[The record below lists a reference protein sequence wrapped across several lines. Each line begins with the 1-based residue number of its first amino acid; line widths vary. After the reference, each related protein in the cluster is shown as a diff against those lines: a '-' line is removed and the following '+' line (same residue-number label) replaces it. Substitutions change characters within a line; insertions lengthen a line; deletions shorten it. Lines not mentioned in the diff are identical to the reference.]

1 VLTTIETTL
10 IYTLLLG
17 SLYLLVSLGFSLIC
31 GVLRIFHLG
40 YAYIF
45 GATIYLTWMFFHT
58 LGLPLWLSI
67 ILMVIVQAG
76 IAIAIYKG
84 IIARFL
90 KMEEKII
97 TGLLLIALIAEQA
110 ANRWYPIQSAVN
122 LPTTIVSGSMAIG
135 STNIATQL
143 LLAATVGI
151 LVTAAFVIFFLKTKT
166 GLAARAISYDINTA
180 KIMGI
185 QVEQI
190 YMLIMVLVLLPV
202 IIAMLMIAPVWAVDP
217 SMGWGYMVT
226 AILVSVMGGL
236 GNIRGTII
244 ASFIIGFTHAFVSF
258 FGIPIS
264 LWPVQFSPE
273 PRLMNLAALVV
284 VIIMLIVRP
293 QGIAKTESLW

>member
-45 GATIYLTWMFFHT
+45 VATIYLTWLFFHT
-58 LGLPLWLSI
+58 LSLPLWLSI
-67 ILMVIVQAG
+67 LLMVIVQAG
-76 IAIAIYKG
+76 IAIALYKG

-97 TGLLLIALIAEQA
+97 TGLLLIALIAQEA

-122 LPTTIVSGSMAIG
+122 LPTTILPGSISLG
-135 STNIATQL
+135 STSIATQI
-143 LLAATVGI
+143 LLAAGVGI
-151 LVTAAFVIFFLKTKT
+151 IVTAIFVVFFLKTKT
-166 GLAARAISYDINTA
+166 GLAVRAISYDINTA

-190 YMLIMVLVLLPV
+190 YMFIMVVVLLPV

-217 SMGWGYMVT
+217 SMGWGYMTT

-244 ASFIIGFTHAFVSF
+244 ASYIIGFTHAAVSF
-258 FGIPIS
+258 VIA
-264 LWPVQFSPE
+264 E

>member
-1 VLTTIETTL
+1 MLTTIETML
-10 IYTLLLG
+10 VYTLLLG
-17 SLYLLVSLGFSLIC
+17 SLYLLVSIGFSLIC

-45 GATIYLTWMFFHT
+45 VATIYLTWMFFHT
-58 LGLPLWLSI
+58 LSLPLWLSI
-67 ILMVIVQAG
+67 ILMVVVQAG
-76 IAIAIYKG
+76 IAIGIYKG
-84 IIARFL
+84 IVARYV

-97 TGLLLIALIAEQA
+97 TGLLLIAMIAQEA
-110 ANRWYPIQSAVN
+110 ANRWYPVQAAVN
-122 LPTTIVSGSMAIG
+122 LPTTIVPGSMVIG
-135 STNIATQL
+135 STEISYQL
-143 LLAATVGI
+143 LIAAVFGI
-151 LVTAAFVIFFLKTKT
+151 VVTAFFVLFFLKTKT
-166 GLAARAISYDINTA
+166 GLAVRAISYDINTS

-190 YMLIMVLVLLPV
+190 YMFIMVVVLLPV

-217 SMGWGYMVT
+217 FMGWGYMTT

-244 ASFIIGFTHAFVSF
+244 ASFIIGLTHAFMSF
-258 FGIPIS
+258 VIK
-264 LWPVQFSPE
+264 E

-284 VIIMLIVRP
+284 VVIMLLFRP

>member
-1 VLTTIETTL
+1 MLTTIETML
-10 IYTLLLG
+10 VYTLLLG
-17 SLYLLVSLGFSLIC
+17 SLYLLVSIGFSLIC

-45 GATIYLTWMFFHT
+45 VATIYLTWMFFHT
-58 LGLPLWLSI
+58 LSLPLWLSI
-67 ILMVIVQAG
+67 ILMVVVQAG
-76 IAIAIYKG
+76 IAIGIYKG
-84 IIARFL
+84 IVARYV

-97 TGLLLIALIAEQA
+97 TGLLLIAMITQEA
-110 ANRWYPIQSAVN
+110 ANRWYPVQAAVN
-122 LPTTIVSGSMAIG
+122 LPTTIMPGSMVIG
-135 STNIATQL
+135 GTEISYQL
-143 LLAATVGI
+143 LIAAAFGI
-151 LVTAAFVIFFLKTKT
+151 VVTAFFVLFFLKTKT
-166 GLAARAISYDINTA
+166 GLAVRAISYDINTS

-190 YMLIMVLVLLPV
+190 YMFIMVVVLLPV

-217 SMGWGYMVT
+217 FMGWGYMTT

-244 ASFIIGFTHAFVSF
+244 ASFIIGLTHVFMSFV
-258 FGIPIS
+258 IK
-264 LWPVQFSPE
+264 E

-284 VIIMLIVRP
+284 VVIMLLFRP

>member
-1 VLTTIETTL
+1 VLTTIETML
-10 IYTLLLG
+10 VYTLLLG
-17 SLYLLVSLGFSLIC
+17 SLYLLVSIGFSLIC

-45 GATIYLTWMFFHT
+45 VATIYLTWMFFHT

-67 ILMVIVQAG
+67 ILMIVVQAG
-76 IAIAIYKG
+76 IAVGIYKG
-84 IIARFL
+84 IVARYV

-97 TGLLLIALIAEQA
+97 TGLLLIAMIAQEA
-110 ANRWYPIQSAVN
+110 ANKWYPVQAAVN
-122 LPTTIVSGSMAIG
+122 LPTTIIPGSLAIG
-135 STNIATQL
+135 GTEISYQL
-143 LLAATVGI
+143 ILAAAFGI
-151 LVTAAFVIFFLKTKT
+151 VVTAFFVLFFLKTKT
-166 GLAARAISYDINTA
+166 GLAVRAISYDINTS

-190 YMLIMVLVLLPV
+190 YMFIMIVVLLPV

-217 SMGWGYMVT
+217 WMGWGYMTT
-226 AILVSVMGGL
+226 AILISVMGGL

-244 ASFIIGFTHAFVSF
+244 AAFIIGLTHALMAFV
-258 FGIPIS
+258 IK
-264 LWPVQFSPE
+264 E

-284 VIIMLIVRP
+284 VVIMLLFRP

>member
-1 VLTTIETTL
+1 VLTTIETML
-10 IYTLLLG
+10 VYTLLLG
-17 SLYLLVSLGFSLIC
+17 SLYLLVSIGFSLIC

-45 GATIYLTWMFFHT
+45 VATIYLTWMFFHT

-67 ILMVIVQAG
+67 ILMVVVQAG
-76 IAIAIYKG
+76 IAIGIYKG
-84 IIARFL
+84 IIARYV

-97 TGLLLIALIAEQA
+97 TGLLLIAMIAQEA
-110 ANRWYPIQSAVN
+110 ANRWYPVQAAVN
-122 LPTTIVSGSMAIG
+122 LPTTIIPGSMVIG
-135 STNIATQL
+135 STEISYQL
-143 LLAATVGI
+143 LIAAAFGI
-151 LVTAAFVIFFLKTKT
+151 VVTAFFVLFFLKTKT
-166 GLAARAISYDINTA
+166 GLAVRAISYDINTS

-190 YMLIMVLVLLPV
+190 YMLIMVVVLLPV

-217 SMGWGYMVT
+217 FMGWGYMTT

-244 ASFIIGFTHAFVSF
+244 ASFIIGLTHAFMSF
-258 FGIPIS
+258 M
-264 LWPVQFSPE
+264 VKE

-284 VIIMLIVRP
+284 VVIMLLFRP

>member
-10 IYTLLLG
+10 VYTLLLG
-17 SLYLLVSLGFSLIC
+17 SLYLLVSIGFSLIC

-45 GATIYLTWMFFHT
+45 VATIYLTWLFFNT

-67 ILMVIVQAG
+67 ILMVVVQAG
-76 IAIAIYKG
+76 IAIGIYKG
-84 IIARFL
+84 IIAKYV

-97 TGLLLIALIAEQA
+97 TGLLLIAMIAQEA
-110 ANRWYPIQSAVN
+110 ANRWYPVQAAVN
-122 LPTTIVSGSMAIG
+122 LPTTIMKGSMAIG
-135 STNIATQL
+135 STEISYQL
-143 LLAATVGI
+143 LIAAVFGI
-151 LVTAAFVIFFLKTKT
+151 LVTAFFVLFFLKTKT
-166 GLAARAISYDINTA
+166 GLAVRAISYDINTS

-190 YMLIMVLVLLPV
+190 YMFIMVVVLLPV

-217 SMGWGYMVT
+217 WMGWGYMTT
-226 AILVSVMGGL
+226 AILISVMGGL

-244 ASFIIGFTHAFVSF
+244 ASFIIGLTHAFMSF
-258 FGIPIS
+258 
-264 LWPVQFSPE
+264 VVKE

-284 VIIMLIVRP
+284 VVIMLLFRP

>member
-1 VLTTIETTL
+1 VLTTIETML
-10 IYTLLLG
+10 VYTLLLG
-17 SLYLLVSLGFSLIC
+17 SLYLLVSIGFSLIC

-45 GATIYLTWMFFHT
+45 VATIYLTWMFFHT
-58 LGLPLWLSI
+58 LSLPLWLSI
-67 ILMVIVQAG
+67 ILMVVVQAG
-76 IAIAIYKG
+76 IAIGIYKG
-84 IIARFL
+84 IVARYV

-97 TGLLLIALIAEQA
+97 TGLLLIAMIAQEA
-110 ANRWYPIQSAVN
+110 ANRWYPVQAAVN
-122 LPTTIVSGSMAIG
+122 LPTTIVPGSMVIG
-135 STNIATQL
+135 STEISYQL
-143 LLAATVGI
+143 LIAAVFGI
-151 LVTAAFVIFFLKTKT
+151 VVTAFFVLFFLKTKT
-166 GLAARAISYDINTA
+166 GLAVRAISYDISTS

-190 YMLIMVLVLLPV
+190 YMFIMVVVLLPV

-217 SMGWGYMVT
+217 FMGWGYMTT

-244 ASFIIGFTHAFVSF
+244 ASFIIGLTHAFMSF
-258 FGIPIS
+258 VIK
-264 LWPVQFSPE
+264 E

-284 VIIMLIVRP
+284 VVIMLLFRP

>member
-45 GATIYLTWMFFHT
+45 VATIYLTWLFFNT

-67 ILMVIVQAG
+67 LLMVIVQAG
-76 IAIAIYKG
+76 IAIALYKG

-97 TGLLLIALIAEQA
+97 TGLLLIALIAQQA

-122 LPTTIVSGSMAIG
+122 LPTTIIPGSLSLG
-135 STNIATQL
+135 STSISIQI
-143 LLAATVGI
+143 LLAALTGI
-151 LVTAAFVIFFLKTKT
+151 VVTAIFVVFFLKTKT
-166 GLAARAISYDINTA
+166 GLAVRAISYDINTA

-190 YMLIMVLVLLPV
+190 YMFIMVIVLLPV

-217 SMGWGYMVT
+217 TMGWGYMTT
-226 AILVSVMGGL
+226 AILIAVMGGL

-244 ASFIIGFTHAFVSF
+244 ASYIIGFTHAFVSF
-258 FGIPIS
+258 VIA
-264 LWPVQFSPE
+264 E

>member
-1 VLTTIETTL
+1 MLTTIETML
-10 IYTLLLG
+10 VYTLLLG
-17 SLYLLVSLGFSLIC
+17 SMYLLVSIGFSLIC

-45 GATIYLTWMFFHT
+45 VATIYLTWLFFHT
-58 LGLPLWLSI
+58 LALPLWLSI
-67 ILMVIVQAG
+67 ILMVVVQAG
-76 IAIAIYKG
+76 IAIALYKG

-97 TGLLLIALIAEQA
+97 TSLILVAIISEQV

-122 LPTTIVSGSMAIG
+122 LPTTIIPGSIAIG

-143 LLAATVGI
+143 LLASGIGI
-151 LVTAAFVIFFLKTKT
+151 LVTAAFVVFFLKTKT
-166 GLAARAISYDINTA
+166 GLAIRAISYDINTA

-190 YMLIMVLVLLPV
+190 YMFIMILVLLPV

-217 SMGWGYMVT
+217 GMGWGYMVT

-244 ASFIIGFTHAFVSF
+244 ASFIIGFTHSFVSF
-258 FGIPIS
+258 IGIPIR
-264 LWPVQFSPE
+264 LWPVEFSPE
-273 PRLMNLAALVV
+273 PRMMNLAALVV

>member
-1 VLTTIETTL
+1 MLTTIETTL

-45 GATIYLTWMFFHT
+45 VATIYLTWLFLHT

-67 ILMVIVQAG
+67 VLMVIVQAG
-76 IAIAIYKG
+76 IAIALYKG
-84 IIARFL
+84 IVARYL
-90 KMEEKII
+90 RMEEKII
-97 TGLLLIALIAEQA
+97 TGLLLVAMIAEQA

-122 LPTTIVSGSMAIG
+122 LPTTIIPGSLSLGAT
-135 STNIATQL
+135 SIAVQMV
-143 LLAATVGI
+143 LAAAVGI
-151 LVTAAFVIFFLKTKT
+151 VVTVIFVLFFLKTKT
-166 GLAARAISYDINTA
+166 GLAVRAISYDINTA

-190 YMLIMVLVLLPV
+190 YMFIMVVVLLPV

-217 SMGWGYMVT
+217 SVGWGYMTT
-226 AILVSVMGGL
+226 AILISVMGGL

-244 ASFIIGFTHAFVSF
+244 ASYIIGFTHSIVSF
-258 FGIPIS
+258 VIA
-264 LWPVQFSPE
+264 E

>member
-10 IYTLLLG
+10 VYTLLLG
-17 SLYLLVSLGFSLIC
+17 SLYLLVSIGFSLIC

-45 GATIYLTWMFFHT
+45 VATIYITWMFFNT
-58 LGLPLWLSI
+58 LHLPLWISI
-67 ILMVIVQAG
+67 ALMVIIQAG

-84 IIARFL
+84 IIARYL

-97 TGLLLIALIAEQA
+97 TGLLLVAIISEAA

-122 LPTTIVSGSMAIG
+122 LPTTIIPGALTIA
-135 STNIATQL
+135 STSISIQL
-143 LLAATVGI
+143 ILAACVGI
-151 LVTAAFVIFFLKTKT
+151 IVTALFVLFFLYTKT
-166 GLAARAISYDINTA
+166 GLAVRAISYDINSS

-217 SMGWGYMVT
+217 YMGWGYMTT
-226 AILVSVMGGL
+226 AILISVMGGL

-244 ASFIIGFTHAFVSF
+244 ASYIIGFTHAFASF
-258 FGIPIS
+258 VIA
-264 LWPVQFSPE
+264 E
-273 PRLMNLAALVV
+273 PRLMNLLAIGV

>member
-1 VLTTIETTL
+1 VLTTIETML
-10 IYTLLLG
+10 VYTLLLG
-17 SLYLLVSLGFSLIC
+17 SLYLLVSIGFSLIC

-45 GATIYLTWMFFHT
+45 VATIYLTWMFFHT

-67 ILMVIVQAG
+67 ILMIVVQAG
-76 IAIAIYKG
+76 IAIGIYKG
-84 IIARFL
+84 IVARYV

-97 TGLLLIALIAEQA
+97 TGLLLIAMIAQEA
-110 ANRWYPIQSAVN
+110 ANRWYPVQAAVN
-122 LPTTIVSGSMAIG
+122 LPTTIIPGSLAVGGTEI
-135 STNIATQL
+135 SYQL
-143 LLAATVGI
+143 ILGAAFGI
-151 LVTAAFVIFFLKTKT
+151 LVTAFFVLFFLKTKT
-166 GLAARAISYDINTA
+166 GLAVRAISYDINTS

-190 YMLIMVLVLLPV
+190 YMFIMVVVLLPV

-217 SMGWGYMVT
+217 FMGWGYMTT

-244 ASFIIGFTHAFVSF
+244 ASFIIGLTHAFMSF
-258 FGIPIS
+258 VIK
-264 LWPVQFSPE
+264 E

-284 VIIMLIVRP
+284 VVIMLLFRP

>member
-1 VLTTIETTL
+1 VLTTIETML
-10 IYTLLLG
+10 VYTLLLG
-17 SLYLLVSLGFSLIC
+17 SLYLLVSIGFSLIC

-45 GATIYLTWMFFHT
+45 VATIYLTWMFFHT

-67 ILMVIVQAG
+67 ILMIVVQAG
-76 IAIAIYKG
+76 IAVAIYKG
-84 IIARFL
+84 IVARYV

-97 TGLLLIALIAEQA
+97 TGLLLIAMIAQEA
-110 ANRWYPIQSAVN
+110 ANKWYPVQAAVN
-122 LPTTIVSGSMAIG
+122 LPTTIIPGSLAIG
-135 STNIATQL
+135 GTEISYQMI
-143 LLAATVGI
+143 LAAAFGI
-151 LVTAAFVIFFLKTKT
+151 VVTAFFVLFFLKTKT
-166 GLAARAISYDINTA
+166 GLAVRAISYDINTS

-190 YMLIMVLVLLPV
+190 YMFIMVVVLLPV

-217 SMGWGYMVT
+217 WMGWGYMTT

-244 ASFIIGFTHAFVSF
+244 AAFIIGLTHAFVSF
-258 FGIPIS
+258 VIK
-264 LWPVQFSPE
+264 E

-284 VIIMLIVRP
+284 VVIMLLFRP

>member
-1 VLTTIETTL
+1 VLTTIETML
-10 IYTLLLG
+10 VYTLLLG
-17 SLYLLVSLGFSLIC
+17 SLYLLVSIGFSLIC

-45 GATIYLTWMFFHT
+45 VATIYLTWMFFHT

-76 IAIAIYKG
+76 ISIALYKG
-84 IIARFL
+84 IIAKYV

-97 TGLLLIALIAEQA
+97 TGLLLIAMITQEA
-110 ANRWYPIQSAVN
+110 ANRWYPVQAAVN
-122 LPTTIVSGSMAIG
+122 LPTTIIPGSMAIG
-135 STNIATQL
+135 STEISYQL
-143 LLAATVGI
+143 LIAAAFGI
-151 LVTAAFVIFFLKTKT
+151 VVTAFFVLFFLKTKT
-166 GLAARAISYDINTA
+166 GLAVRAISYDINTS

-190 YMLIMVLVLLPV
+190 YMFIMVVVLLPV

-217 SMGWGYMVT
+217 WMGWGYMTT
-226 AILVSVMGGL
+226 AILISVMGGL

-244 ASFIIGFTHAFVSF
+244 AAFIIGLTHAFVSF
-258 FGIPIS
+258 VIK
-264 LWPVQFSPE
+264 E
-273 PRLMNLAALVV
+273 PRLMNLAALIVV
-284 VIIMLIVRP
+284 VIMLLFRP

>member
-1 VLTTIETTL
+1 MLTTIETTL

-45 GATIYLTWMFFHT
+45 VATIYLTWLFFNT

-67 ILMVIVQAG
+67 LLMVIVQAG
-76 IAIAIYKG
+76 IAIALYKG

-97 TGLLLIALIAEQA
+97 TGLLLIALIAQQA

-122 LPTTIVSGSMAIG
+122 LPTTIIPGSLSLG
-135 STNIATQL
+135 STSISIQI
-143 LLAATVGI
+143 LLAALTGI
-151 LVTAAFVIFFLKTKT
+151 VVTAIFVVFFLKTKT
-166 GLAARAISYDINTA
+166 GLAVRAISYDINTA

-190 YMLIMVLVLLPV
+190 YMFIMVIVLLPV

-217 SMGWGYMVT
+217 TMGWGYMTT
-226 AILVSVMGGL
+226 AILISVMGGL

-244 ASFIIGFTHAFVSF
+244 ASYIIGLTHAFVSF
-258 FGIPIS
+258 VIA
-264 LWPVQFSPE
+264 E

>member
-1 VLTTIETTL
+1 VLTTIETML
-10 IYTLLLG
+10 VYTLLLG
-17 SLYLLVSLGFSLIC
+17 SLYLLVSIGFSLIC

-45 GATIYLTWMFFHT
+45 VATIYLTWMFFHT

-76 IAIAIYKG
+76 ISIALYKG
-84 IIARFL
+84 IIARYV

-97 TGLLLIALIAEQA
+97 TGLLLIAMITQEA
-110 ANRWYPIQSAVN
+110 ANRWYPVQAAVN
-122 LPTTIVSGSMAIG
+122 LPTTIIPGSMAIG
-135 STNIATQL
+135 STEISYQL
-143 LLAATVGI
+143 LIAAAFGI
-151 LVTAAFVIFFLKTKT
+151 VVTAFFVLFFLKTKT
-166 GLAARAISYDINTA
+166 GLAVRAISYDINTS

-190 YMLIMVLVLLPV
+190 YMFIMVVVLLPV

-217 SMGWGYMVT
+217 WMGWGYMTT
-226 AILVSVMGGL
+226 AILISVMGGL

-244 ASFIIGFTHAFVSF
+244 ASFIIGLTHAFMSF
-258 FGIPIS
+258 VIK
-264 LWPVQFSPE
+264 E

-284 VIIMLIVRP
+284 VVIMLLFRP

>member
-10 IYTLLLG
+10 VYTLLLG

-45 GATIYLTWMFFHT
+45 VATIYLTWLFFNT

-67 ILMVIVQAG
+67 ILMVIVQAC
-76 IAIAIYKG
+76 IAIALYKG

-122 LPTTIVSGSMAIG
+122 LPTTIIPGSISLG
-135 STNIATQL
+135 STSIAIQIV
-143 LLAATVGI
+143 LAAAVGI
-151 LVTAAFVIFFLKTKT
+151 VVTAIFVVFFLKTKT
-166 GLAARAISYDINTA
+166 GLAVRAISYDINTA

-190 YMLIMVLVLLPV
+190 YMFIMVVVLLPV

-217 SMGWGYMVT
+217 YMGWGYMTT
-226 AILVSVMGGL
+226 AILISVMGGL

-244 ASFIIGFTHAFVSF
+244 ASYIIGFTHSIVSF
-258 FGIPIS
+258 VIA
-264 LWPVQFSPE
+264 E

-284 VIIMLIVRP
+284 VIIMLMVRP

>member
-1 VLTTIETTL
+1 MIVTIETTL
-10 IYTLLLG
+10 IYTVLLG
-17 SLYLLVSLGFSLIC
+17 SLYLLVSIGFSLIC

-45 GATIYLTWMFFHT
+45 VATIYLTWLFFHT
-58 LGLPLWLSI
+58 LGLPLWISI
-67 ILMVIVQAG
+67 AFMVIIQAG

-84 IIARFL
+84 IIAKYL

-97 TGLLLIALIAEQA
+97 TGLLLVAIISEQV

-122 LPTTIVSGSMAIG
+122 LPTTIMPGSIAIA
-135 STNIATQL
+135 STNISIQL
-143 LLAATVGI
+143 VLAAAIGI
-151 LVTAAFVIFFLKTKT
+151 VVTALFVLFFLFTKT
-166 GLAARAISYDINTA
+166 GLAVRAISYDISSA

-217 SMGWGYMVT
+217 TMGWAYMVT

-244 ASFIIGFTHAFVSF
+244 ASYIIGFTHSFASFV
-258 FGIPIS
+258 IA
-264 LWPVQFSPE
+264 E
-273 PRLMNLAALVV
+273 PRLMNMLAIAV
-284 VIIMLIVRP
+284 VIVMLMVRP

>member
-10 IYTLLLG
+10 IYSLLLG

-45 GATIYLTWMFFHT
+45 VATIYLTWLFFNT

-67 ILMVIVQAG
+67 LLMVIVQAG
-76 IAIAIYKG
+76 IAIALYKG

-97 TGLLLIALIAEQA
+97 TGLLLIALIAQQA

-122 LPTTIVSGSMAIG
+122 LPTTIIPGSLSLG
-135 STNIATQL
+135 STSISIQI
-143 LLAATVGI
+143 LLAALTGI
-151 LVTAAFVIFFLKTKT
+151 VVTAIFVVFFLKTKT
-166 GLAARAISYDINTA
+166 GLAVRAISYDINTA

-190 YMLIMVLVLLPV
+190 YMFIMVIVLLPV

-217 SMGWGYMVT
+217 TMGWGYMTT
-226 AILVSVMGGL
+226 AILIAVMGGL

-244 ASFIIGFTHAFVSF
+244 ASYIIGFTHAFVSF
-258 FGIPIS
+258 VIA
-264 LWPVQFSPE
+264 E

>member
-45 GATIYLTWMFFHT
+45 VATIYLTWLFFNT

-67 ILMVIVQAG
+67 LLMVIVQAG
-76 IAIAIYKG
+76 IAIALYKG

-97 TGLLLIALIAEQA
+97 TGLLLIALIAQQA

-122 LPTTIVSGSMAIG
+122 LPTTIIPGSLSLG
-135 STNIATQL
+135 STSISIQI
-143 LLAATVGI
+143 LLAALTGI
-151 LVTAAFVIFFLKTKT
+151 VVTAIFVVFFLKTKT
-166 GLAARAISYDINTA
+166 GLAVRAISYDINTA

-190 YMLIMVLVLLPV
+190 YMFIMVIVLLPV

-217 SMGWGYMVT
+217 TMGWGYMTT
-226 AILVSVMGGL
+226 AILIAVMGGL

-244 ASFIIGFTHAFVSF
+244 ASYIIGLTHAFVSF
-258 FGIPIS
+258 VIA
-264 LWPVQFSPE
+264 E

>member
-1 VLTTIETTL
+1 MLV
-10 IYTLLLG
+10 YTLLLG
-17 SLYLLVSLGFSLIC
+17 SLYLLVSIGFSLIC

-45 GATIYLTWMFFHT
+45 VATIYLTWMFFHT

-67 ILMVIVQAG
+67 ILMIVVQAG
-76 IAIAIYKG
+76 IAIGIYKG
-84 IIARFL
+84 IVARYV

-97 TGLLLIALIAEQA
+97 TGLLLIAMIAQEA
-110 ANRWYPIQSAVN
+110 ANKWYPVQAAVN
-122 LPTTIVSGSMAIG
+122 LPTTIIPGSLVIG
-135 STNIATQL
+135 GTEISYQL
-143 LLAATVGI
+143 ILAAAFGI
-151 LVTAAFVIFFLKTKT
+151 VVTIFFVLFFLKTKT
-166 GLAARAISYDINTA
+166 GLAIRAISYDINTS

-190 YMLIMVLVLLPV
+190 YMFIMVVVLLPV

-217 SMGWGYMVT
+217 WMGWGYMTT
-226 AILVSVMGGL
+226 AILISVMGGL

-244 ASFIIGFTHAFVSF
+244 AAFIIGLTHAFMAFV
-258 FGIPIS
+258 
-264 LWPVQFSPE
+264 VKE

-284 VIIMLIVRP
+284 VVIMLLFRP

>member
-1 VLTTIETTL
+1 MLTTIETTL

-45 GATIYLTWMFFHT
+45 VATIYLTWLFFNT

-67 ILMVIVQAG
+67 LLMVIVQAG
-76 IAIAIYKG
+76 IAIALYKG

-97 TGLLLIALIAEQA
+97 TGLLLIALIAQQA

-122 LPTTIVSGSMAIG
+122 LPTTIIPGSLSLG
-135 STNIATQL
+135 STSISIQI
-143 LLAATVGI
+143 LLAALTGI
-151 LVTAAFVIFFLKTKT
+151 VVTAIFVVFFLKTKT
-166 GLAARAISYDINTA
+166 GLAVRAISYDINTA

-190 YMLIMVLVLLPV
+190 YMFIMVIVLLPV

-217 SMGWGYMVT
+217 TMGWGYMTT
-226 AILVSVMGGL
+226 AILIAVMGGL

-244 ASFIIGFTHAFVSF
+244 ASYIIGFTHAFVSF
-258 FGIPIS
+258 VIA
-264 LWPVQFSPE
+264 E

>member
-1 VLTTIETTL
+1 MLITIETTL

-45 GATIYLTWMFFHT
+45 VATIYLTWLFFDT

-67 ILMVIVQAG
+67 LLMVIVQAG

-84 IIARFL
+84 IIARYL
-90 KMEEKII
+90 QMEEKII
-97 TGLLLIALIAEQA
+97 TGLLLIALIAQQA

-122 LPTTIVSGSMAIG
+122 LPTTIIPGSMAIG
-135 STNIATQL
+135 STFIATQL
-143 LLAATVGI
+143 VLAAVLGI
-151 LVTAAFVIFFLKTKT
+151 LITAAFVIFFLKTKT
-166 GLAARAISYDINTA
+166 GLAVRAISYDISSA
-180 KIMGI
+180 KIMGV

-190 YMLIMVLVLLPV
+190 YMFIMVIVLLPV
-202 IIAMLMIAPVWAVDP
+202 IAAMLMIAPVWAVDP
-217 SMGWGYMVT
+217 SMGWGYMTT
-226 AILVSVMGGL
+226 AILVSVVGGL

-244 ASFIIGFTHAFVSF
+244 ASFIIGFTHSVVSF
-258 FGIPIS
+258 A
-264 LWPVQFSPE
+264 LAE
-273 PRLMNLAALVV
+273 PRLMNLAALLV